1 MYGYVLNIFV
11 LDLHKGEFCIRGK
24 KSFLLGVIKWR
35 NLSPVPSKKN
45 NNEKKVITQ
54 LNLLDVYN
62 GIAIDHLADIN
73 IETLNA
79 SKKVNA

>member
-1 MYGYVLNIFV
+1 MAELITSSV
-11 LDLHKGEFCIRGK
+11 
-24 KSFLLGVIKWR
+24 
-35 NLSPVPSKKN
+35 KKN